1 VDSRN
6 FPGTMLLPMAV
17 SIAIVVVTVFV
28 IAPIMIFVS
37 WWRGTT
43 LESVPLLICGITMLI
58 TGLVSLFV
66 TQWAR
71 KRNKFIA
78 VSGLIGVTSIMIVPL
93 IVVAV
98 LHFIV
103 EKSVAHLAFSYFVVY
118 YLMFLPVGTW
128 LILPPKSPDG
138 KNKMD
143 GDDNQSSI

>member
-1 VDSRN
+1 
-6 FPGTMLLPMAV
+6 MAV
-17 SIAIVVVTVFV
+17 SIAIVTATVVV
-28 IAPIMIFVS
+28 IVPIMIFVS

-43 LESVPLLICGITMLI
+43 LEAVPLLICGITMLI
-58 TGLVSLFV
+58 TGLASLFV
-66 TQWAR
+66 TQWTR

-103 EKSVAHLAFSYFVVY
+103 EKSTAHLVFSYFVVY

-128 LILPPKSPDG
+128 LILPPKSSHG
-138 KNKMD
+138 IK
-143 GDDNQSSI
+143 

>member
-1 VDSRN
+1 
-6 FPGTMLLPMAV
+6 MLLPMSV
-17 SIAIVVVTVFV
+17 SIVIVTATVVV

-43 LESVPLLICGITMLI
+43 LEAVPLLICGITMLI

-138 KNKMD
+138 KNKTD